1 VGGFLDAPQNAVLAR
16 RFYLVDVE
24 TFEKPIVVIPNIGAI
39 PKCKFLLMTPK
50 AEWADRFIQ
59 FIMLPHADDETQM
72 AATDDEQEQV
82 EQEEEEE
89 EDGATGE
96 EDKDTDGD

>member
-1 VGGFLDAPQNAVLAR
+1 LSPGGEVLAR

-50 AEWADRFIQ
+50 AEWSDRFIQ
-59 FIMLPHADDETQM
+59 FIMLPHADDEAQM

-82 EQEEEEE
+82 EQEEEE
-89 EDGATGE
+89 DGDTGE
-96 EDKDTDGD
+96 EDEDTDGD